1 MRTMPDHL
9 VKTRRFARGQRSL
22 HAFLQQYMKIEDHLK
37 TVFYEKNEGCVY
49 QYLTKDTKPY
59 AHFEAV
65 YSDFQSCQNALTKD
79 LNENT
84 KIACIRKLW
93 IGEADKKIDFYFFP
107 GGLHE
112 KKIIPYGILP
122 ESEAEIYQSFED
134 MWFAFPTPF
143 QHGDLLQ
150 FETEYGTKG
159 PFLLDYLCTQSAHFK
174 NYEDKIQN
182 WDTTDM
188 TAYGYLDIGN
198 GTYIYD
204 VYDGYLN
211 LEFCDCAY
219 NRKKHGGD

>member
-1 MRTMPDHL
+1 
-9 VKTRRFARGQRSL
+9 
-22 HAFLQQYMKIEDHLK
+22 
-37 TVFYEKNEGCVY
+37 
-49 QYLTKDTKPY
+49 
-59 AHFEAV
+59 
-65 YSDFQSCQNALTKD
+65 
-79 LNENT
+79 
-84 KIACIRKLW
+84 
-93 IGEADKKIDFYFFP
+93 
-107 GGLHE
+107 
-112 KKIIPYGILP
+112 
-122 ESEAEIYQSFED
+122 

-188 TAYGYLDIGN
+188 IAYGYLDIGN

-204 VYDGYLN
+204 VHDGYLN